1 MDHYED
7 LGFYSEKDRNKKSV
21 LIREMT
27 ASDLGVIRAILATGG
42 RLLER
47 GRGKNCSPPCNLE
60 APLLALKSGAT
71 IQALCTWLSSSL
83 EGLGKDY
90 F

>member
-7 LGFYSEKDRNKKSV
+7 LGFYSEKDRNKRSV

-27 ASDLGVIRAILATGG
+27 ASDLGFIRAILATRG

-47 GRGKNCSPPCNLE
+47 GRRKHCSPPCNPE
-60 APLLALKSGAT
+60 ALLLALQSGAT
-71 IQALCTWLSSSL
+71 VQALCTWLSSPL

>member
-1 MDHYED
+1 MDHYKD
-7 LGFYSEKDRNKKSV
+7 WGFYPEKDRNKSV

-27 ASDLGVIRAILATGG
+27 ASDLGFIRAIQATGW

-47 GRGKNCSPPCNLE
+47 GRGEHCSPPCNL
-60 APLLALKSGAT
+60 GQT
-71 IQALCTWLSSSL
+71 TQALCTWLSSSL

>member
-42 RLLER
+42 ETTGEGQREELLPTLQ
-47 GRGKNCSPPCNLE
+47 S
-60 APLLALKSGAT
+60 
-71 IQALCTWLSSSL
+71 
-83 EGLGKDY
+83 
-90 F
+90 